1 MAFKMRNPFKQESI
15 KNPKLKK
22 VVAEMLKKGFTPTK
36 GALTTE
42 DPYAIATEP
51 PKCPEGKV
59 WDPKTKTCI
68 IKKEE

>member
-22 VVAEMLKKGFTPTK
+22 IVAEILKKGYSPTRL
-36 GALTTE
+36 ASF
-42 DPYAIATEP
+42 DAP
-51 PKCPEGKV
+51 PQKCPEGKV